1 VIGVWIGRP
10 DGAAMPG
17 VLGVDLAAP
26 VLIEAFARAK
36 PVPVPLLPPPPGV
49 LTVGNAELPPPLR
62 RFRHR
67 GAEIA
72 DAGLRP
78 EIAFPP
84 DGARVEGD
92 AGFGGEVALK
102 LRSGVPPFL
111 WLIDGAPLGPPGPE
125 REAVVHPGGGGVRV
139 DRGDRRHGGGGA
151 GAGLRAVS
159 GVAGQPQGFGLWLR
173 P

>member
-1 VIGVWIGRP
+1 VGFDGAHVIGVWIGRP

-26 VLIEAFARAK
+26 VLIEAFARLKAA
-36 PVPVPLLPPPPGV
+36 PAPLPLPPAEV
-49 LTVGNAELPPPLR
+49 LTVANAELPPPLR

-67 GAEIA
+67 GAEIG
-72 DAGLRP
+72 DAGLQP

-92 AGFGGEVALK
+92 AGFGGAVALK

-111 WLIDGAPLGPPGPE
+111 WLIDGAPLGPPAPE
-125 REAVVHPGGGGVRV
+125 REAVFTP
-139 DRGDRRHGGGGA
+139 A
-151 GAGLRAVS
+151 GAGFVSIAVIDATGAAARARVF
-159 GVAGQPQGFGLWLR
+159 VQ
-173 P
+173 